1 MIMQATQE
9 RFFIFISKLE
19 GKLKEFTEASIPEL
33 ITINNSDT
41 GQFRREYLRMKSAVL
56 GQMENIVKKAREVKE
71 EKITYFP
78 YDEDDLVTYL
88 EFRTECYD
96 RFYQLEELYQDCR
109 ERIDS
114 TDQED
119 YEVKYQKILD
129 EYETIKDQFRCTQCG
144 SPVPIEKIYFTT
156 AYITCPACSTRNT
169 FEPSSQ
175 AKMLEHLGRS
185 LAEQRTAHL
194 LKEYYEIPEKMEELH
209 QQKHQLTLNII
220 FENDPNSIQQKTAQM
235 EDLEKQWQELKD
247 KAPKLYQHYLRAMF
261 DEWNKINPDMEQ
273 EHEKF
278 YTRLLNEYKTE
289 NYE

>member
-1 MIMQATQE
+1 MELILKKRITPKLYMIMQATQE

-144 SPVPIEKIYFTT
+144 SPVPIEKIYFKEKNNNL
-156 AYITCPACSTRNT
+156 RNG
-169 FEPSSQ
+169 SN
-175 AKMLEHLGRS
+175 AV
-185 LAEQRTAHL
+185 
-194 LKEYYEIPEKMEELH
+194 
-209 QQKHQLTLNII
+209 
-220 FENDPNSIQQKTAQM
+220 
-235 EDLEKQWQELKD
+235 
-247 KAPKLYQHYLRAMF
+247 
-261 DEWNKINPDMEQ
+261 
-273 EHEKF
+273 
-278 YTRLLNEYKTE
+278 LLNCFFHHRVLRYLSMNIEIELVYFEFKK
-289 NYE
+289 NIDFFCSFQPDDLLG